1 MKIEFLPRDCE
12 LFFSMVG
19 VYKIYGRIAD
29 KMNMD
34 DLELPIST
42 IDLLIKRLTEIIIEK
57 ELYTITYEE
66 YDNKLESIISFMLG
80 TGIWLFTPADEL
92 WGLFYKE
99 AMTFGSYVEISKEKL
114 FAYLLENG
122 IEI

>member
-19 VYKIYGRIAD
+19 VYKIYGKIAD

-34 DLELPIST
+34 DLELPVST
-42 IDLLIKRLTEIIIEK
+42 VDLLINKLTEIIIEN
-57 ELYTITYEE
+57 EFYNLTYEE
-66 YDNKLESIISFMLG
+66 YDDKVRSMISFMLG
-80 TGIWLFTPADEL
+80 TSIWLFSPADEL
-92 WGLFYKE
+92 WSLFYDG
-99 AMTFGSYVEISKEKL
+99 AMPGSYLEISKEKL

>member
-19 VYKIYGRIAD
+19 VYKIYGKIAD

-34 DLELPIST
+34 DLELPVST
-42 IDLLIKRLTEIIIEK
+42 VDLLINKLTDIIIKNEFY
-57 ELYTITYEE
+57 ELTYEE
-66 YDNKLESIISFMLG
+66 YDDKVRSMISFMLG
-80 TGIWLFTPADEL
+80 TSIWLFSPADDL
-92 WGLFYKE
+92 WSLFYDG
-99 AMTFGSYVEISKEKL
+99 AMPGSYLEISKEKL

>member
-19 VYKIYGRIAD
+19 VYKIYGKIAD
-29 KMNMD
+29 KLNMD

-42 IDLLIKRLTEIIIEK
+42 VDLLIKKLTDIIIEK
-57 ELYTITYEE
+57 EFYTITYEE
-66 YDNKLESIISFMLG
+66 YDDKLASIICFMLG
-80 TGIWLFTPADEL
+80 TGMWLFSPADDL
-92 WGLFYKE
+92 WSLFYDG
-99 AMTFGSYVEISKEKL
+99 AMMGAYVEISKEKL
-114 FAYLLENG
+114 FAHLLENG